1 MKKCNRCKK
10 ELDTSS
16 FWRNRRSI
24 DGLHNWCKSCWYE
37 NDKKKKGTPKY
48 REQKHR
54 SEIKYMYGI
63 SHEQYEDMLSKQ
75 NGACAI
81 CHTTSDTNLCVDHD
95 HSCCVGKKSCGNCVR
110 GLLCHNCN
118 RALGLFGD
126 RIDLLHS
133 AMQYLE
139 ANMRTPIA

>member
-16 FWRNRRSI
+16 FWRSRRSI
-24 DGLHNWCKSCWYE
+24 DGLNNWCKSCWYE

-63 SHEQYEDMLSKQ
+63 SYEQYGDMLSRQ
-75 NGACAI
+75 NGVCAI
-81 CHTTSDTNLCVDHD
+81 CQTTSDTNLCVDHD

-133 AMQYLE
+133 AAQYLK
-139 ANMRTPIA
+139 ANME